1 MSVQSFIVKAWQNS
15 SKRLYILTPLSFV
28 FYIVSSVRKVILQ
41 SIYQGIP
48 NKVPVIVVGNLNIGG
63 SGKTPSVIA
72 IVNSLKIKGF
82 TPGVVSRGYGGTSKN
97 YPLIVQG
104 DSKYSEC
111 GDEPLLIYKTC
122 NCPVV
127 VSPSRRQA
135 IEKLLINFE
144 CDVIIS
150 DDGLQH
156 YSMHRDIEIAVFN
169 ADANFGNQMLF
180 PSGPL
185 REPIQRLKTIDYFI
199 SYGNLDS
206 KIASRFE
213 NISCHNVKHEIIGLR
228 NISTGKFVL
237 VDDWSLSKEIH
248 LIAGIA
254 YPEKVLKTLLS
265 YGFSG
270 DILSL
275 DDHQPV
281 TQEDLVFKDDLPIFI
296 TEKDAVKL
304 NGDIPQN
311 VWSIKTCVK
320 LSDEFTKDLERKIT
334 KLRCK

>member
-1 MSVQSFIVKAWQNS
+1 MSVESFIVKAWQNS
-15 SKRLYILTPLSFV
+15 SKWLYILTPLSFA
-28 FYIVSSVRKVILQ
+28 FYIISTVRKVILQ

-48 NKVPVIVVGNLNIGG
+48 NKVPVVVVGNLNIGG
-63 SGKTPSVIA
+63 SGKTPTVMA
-72 IVNSLKIKGF
+72 IVNALKIKGF
-82 TPGVVSRGYGGTSKN
+82 TPGVVSRGYGGSSKN

-104 DSKYSEC
+104 DSKYFEC
-111 GDEPLLIYKTC
+111 GDEPLLIYKAC

-156 YSMHRDIEIAVFN
+156 YFMHRDIEIAVFN
-169 ADANFGNQMLF
+169 ADANFGNHMLF

-199 SYGNLDS
+199 SYGNLDTR
-206 KIASRFE
+206 IASCYE
-213 NISCHNVKHEIIGLR
+213 NISCHKVKHEIIGLS
-228 NISTGKFVL
+228 NVSTGKFVL
-237 VDDWSLSKEIH
+237 VRDWSLSKKIH
-248 LIAGIA
+248 LVIGIA
-254 YPEKVLKTLLS
+254 YPEKVRRTILS

-275 DDHQPV
+275 GDHQPV
-281 TQEDLVFKDDLPIFI
+281 TQEDLIFKDDLPIFI
-296 TEKDAVKL
+296 TEKDAVKV
-304 NGDIPQN
+304 NGDISQN

-320 LSDEFTKDLERKIT
+320 LSDEFTEDLERKIT

>member
-1 MSVQSFIVKAWQNS
+1 MSFQSFIVRAWQDS
-15 SKRLYILTPLSFV
+15 SRWLYIFTPLSFV
-28 FYIVSSVRKVILQ
+28 LYLLSTARRIILQ

-48 NKVPVIVVGNLNIGG
+48 NRVPVIVVGNLNIGG

-72 IVNSLKIKGF
+72 IVNALKIKGF
-82 TPGVVSRGYGGTSKN
+82 TPGVVSRGYGGTSKS
-97 YPLIVQG
+97 YPLIVQD

-135 IEKLLINFE
+135 IENLLINFE

-156 YSMHRDIEIAVFN
+156 YFMHRDIEIAVFN
-169 ADANFGNQMLF
+169 ADANFGNHLLF

-199 SYGNLDS
+199 SYGNLDTR
-206 KIASRFE
+206 IASRFE
-213 NISCHNVKHEIIGLR
+213 NISCYNFKHEIIGLS
-228 NISTGKFVL
+228 NVSTGKFVL
-237 VDDWSLSKEIH
+237 VGDWALSKEIH

-254 YPEKVLKTLLS
+254 YPEKVHRTILS

-275 DDHQPV
+275 GDHQPL

-296 TEKDAVKL
+296 TEKDAVKV
-304 NGDIPQN
+304 NGEISQN

-320 LSDEFTKDLERKIT
+320 LSDKFTEDLERKIT

>member
-1 MSVQSFIVKAWQNS
+1 MSFQSFIVKAWQDS
-15 SKRLYILTPLSFV
+15 SRWLYIFTPLSFAL
-28 FYIVSSVRKVILQ
+28 YLLSTARRIILQ
-41 SIYQGIP
+41 SIYQGTL

-72 IVNSLKIKGF
+72 IVKELKTKGF
-82 TPGVVSRGYGGTSKN
+82 APGVVSRGYGGTSKN
-97 YPLIVQG
+97 YPLIVDD

-135 IEKLLINFE
+135 IDKLMINFE
-144 CDVIIS
+144 CDVIVS

-169 ADANFGNQMLF
+169 SDVDFGNYMLF
-180 PSGPL
+180 PTGPL
-185 REPIQRLKTIDYFI
+185 REPIQRLRNIDYFL

-213 NISCHNVKHEIIGLR
+213 NIPCCNVKHEVIGLR

-254 YPEKVLKTLLS
+254 YPEKVLRTLLS

-281 TQEDLVFKDDLPIFI
+281 TREHIVLKDDLPIFI

>member
-1 MSVQSFIVKAWQNS
+1 MSFQSFIVKAWQDS
-15 SKRLYILTPLSFV
+15 SRWLYIFTPLSFAL
-28 FYIVSSVRKVILQ
+28 YLLSTARRIILQ
-41 SIYQGIP
+41 SIYQGYP
-48 NKVPVIVVGNLNIGG
+48 SRVPVIVIGNLNVGG

-72 IVNSLKIKGF
+72 IVRELKTKGF
-82 TPGVVSRGYGGTSKN
+82 APGVVSRGYGGTSKN
-97 YPLIVQG
+97 YPLIVDD
-104 DSKYSEC
+104 DSKYTEC

-122 NCPVV
+122 KCPVV

-135 IEKLLINFE
+135 IDKLMINFE
-144 CDVIIS
+144 CDVIVS

-169 ADANFGNQMLF
+169 ADVNFGNYMLF
-180 PSGPL
+180 PTGPL
-185 REPIQRLKTIDYFI
+185 REPIQRLRNIDYFL

-213 NISCHNVKHEIIGLR
+213 NIPCCKVKHEIIGLR

-254 YPEKVLKTLLS
+254 YPEKVLRTLLS

-275 DDHQPV
+275 DDHQPITREHMV
-281 TQEDLVFKDDLPIFI
+281 LNDDLPIFI

-304 NGDIPQN
+304 NGDISQN
-311 VWSIKTCVK
+311 VWSVKTCVK
-320 LSDEFTKDLERKIT
+320 LSDEFTKDLGRKIT
-334 KLRCK
+334 KLICR

>member
-1 MSVQSFIVKAWQNS
+1 MSVQSVIVKAWQNS
-15 SKRLYILTPLSFV
+15 SKWLYILTPFSFAFYTLSL
-28 FYIVSSVRKVILQ
+28 VRKVILQ

-63 SGKTPSVIA
+63 SGKTPTVMA
-72 IVNSLKIKGF
+72 IVNALKIKGF

-104 DSKYSEC
+104 DSIYSEC

-135 IEKLLINFE
+135 IEKLSINFE

-169 ADANFGNQMLF
+169 SDANFGNYMLF

-199 SYGNLDS
+199 SYGNLDTR
-206 KIASRFE
+206 IASRFE
-213 NISCHNVKHEIIGLR
+213 NISCYNFKHEIIGLS
-228 NISTGKFVL
+228 NVSTGKFVL
-237 VDDWSLSKEIH
+237 VGDWALSKEIH

-254 YPEKVLKTLLS
+254 YPEKVHRTISS

-275 DDHQPV
+275 GDHQPL

-304 NGDIPQN
+304 NGGISKN

-320 LSDEFTKDLERKIT
+320 LSDEFTEDLERKIT